1 MKKYF
6 NNYRRFVV
14 LIVFGLLPVAGFS
27 QAADD
32 QLLQDAPRDE
42 RPSGSSSGGGLSTS
56 PWQGGSNSTSANEAQ
71 QQRPGSNPANPA
83 LRPVGGS
90 TVLEDPGPG
99 GNPDVPFDDNMNLGF
114 LVVGIV
120 FAFVV
125 YRKSLMKKPVAVSK

>member
-6 NNYRRFVV
+6 INYRCFAVA
-14 LIVFGLLPVAGFS
+14 IAISLLPVAGFS
-27 QAADD
+27 QEADD
-32 QLLQDAPRDE
+32 QPLQEAPQVE
-42 RPSGSSSGGGLSTS
+42 RPSGSSSGSGLSTS
-56 PWQGGSNSTSANEAQ
+56 PWQGNSNNTSANETQ

-99 GNPDVPFDDNMNLGF
+99 GNPDVPFDDNMNFGF

-125 YRKSLMKKPVAVSK
+125 YRKSLMKKPVTVLK